1 MVAVSKSNIKQYTL
15 FVCSPVEAGE
25 GSSDPIQ
32 MQILGPVD
40 TVIPAG
46 QTVQFLCQAFPAVAR
61 PRELLTLQWVR

>member
-1 MVAVSKSNIKQYTL
+1 MEVSQSNVKQYTL

-46 QTVQFLCQAFPAVAR
+46 QTVQFLCQAFPAVTR

>member
-1 MVAVSKSNIKQYTL
+1 MEVSQSNVNQYTS

-40 TVIPAG
+40 TVILTG
-46 QTVQFLCQAFPAVAR
+46 QTVQFLCCQAFPAVGQVI
-61 PRELLTLQWVR
+61 LVSD

>member
-1 MVAVSKSNIKQYTL
+1 M
-15 FVCSPVEAGE
+15 EAGE

-46 QTVQFLCQAFPAVAR
+46 QTVQFLCQAVPAVVR

>member
-1 MVAVSKSNIKQYTL
+1 
-15 FVCSPVEAGE
+15 
-25 GSSDPIQ
+25 

-46 QTVQFLCQAFPAVAR
+46 QTVQFLCQAFPVVAR

>member
-1 MVAVSKSNIKQYTL
+1 MVVSISTIKQYTL
-15 FVCSPVEAGE
+15 FVCSSVEAGE
-25 GSSDPIQ
+25 ESSDPIQ